1 MKSSSANP
9 LAPFLE
15 LHRHRTL
22 LEQFTRRTIE
32 QRHRGSFLGLLW
44 ALIAPLLQ
52 LGIYTLVFGYFFG
65 GKFGRIPNETGADY
79 ALAVFLGLILFQFL
93 SEVLAMTP
101 TTIVTQPNFVKKVVF
116 PLEVLPAAVVGS
128 AAFNALISLLLALAG
143 VLMFGHGLGLRAFWL
158 FLILPPVGLMALGCG
173 WFFAALGVFIRDIA
187 NAMPFV
193 VQALLYMSAV
203 FFPVSLIPHNH
214 WGTLLRLNPMLQAV
228 ECARRAVVWQLP
240 VSGKTVLL
248 LWVAGAF
255 ICLCGY
261 AAFRKLKP
269 AFADVI

>member
-1 MKSSSANP
+1 MKSSPANP
-9 LAPFLE
+9 LAPFVDLY
-15 LHRHRTL
+15 RHRTL

-44 ALIAPLLQ
+44 AVIAPLLQ
-52 LGIYTLVFGYFFG
+52 LGIYSLVFGYFFK
-65 GKFGRIPNETGADY
+65 GKFGQIPNETGVDY

-93 SEVLAMTP
+93 SEVMALTP

-116 PLEVLPAAVVGS
+116 PLEVLPAAVVG
-128 AAFNALISLLLALAG
+128 AAGFNALISLVLALIGTA
-143 VLMFGHGLGLRAFWL
+143 LLGHGVHLAAFWL
-158 FLILPPVGLMALGCG
+158 VLILPPVALIALGCA
-173 WFFAALGVFIRDIA
+173 WFLAALGVFIRDIA

-203 FFPVSLIPHNH
+203 FFPVSWIPATK

-228 ECARRAVVWQLP
+228 ESARRAVVWHLP
-240 VSGKTVLL
+240 VAGKSIAY
-248 LWVAGAF
+248 LWVAGLL
-255 ICLCGY
+255 ICLFGY
-261 AAFRKLKP
+261 VSFRKLKP